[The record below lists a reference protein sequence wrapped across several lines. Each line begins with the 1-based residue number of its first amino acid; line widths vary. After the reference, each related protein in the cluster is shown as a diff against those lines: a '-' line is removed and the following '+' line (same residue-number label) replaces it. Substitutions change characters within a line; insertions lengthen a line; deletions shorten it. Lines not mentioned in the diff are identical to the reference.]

1 MAWCIVGQCIAT
13 QQATPQALQQC
24 LLLQVLAASY
34 AEDEIQTRY
43 YLTPFAVTAA
53 HEYPRNHQCLLLSA
67 LSRCT
72 CRLQIMET
80 EHLHA

>member
-1 MAWCIVGQCIAT
+1 MVAPKKT
-13 QQATPQALQQC
+13 

-53 HEYPRNHQCLLLSA
+53 HEYSRNTLRCPYLPYPAAMCLIA
-67 LSRCT
+67 AWK
-72 CRLQIMET
+72 
-80 EHLHA
+80 LH